1 MATTR
6 QADAFPAD
14 ALDGHLGGNGASIR
28 ATARA
33 LAKVES
39 AVAVVLVEG
48 ISDQAAL
55 ETAAMGRGRD
65 LEAEGVVIV
74 PMGGAHA
81 IGHFLA
87 RLAPLAPGVRRA
99 GLCDMREEVV
109 FRRGL
114 EATEV
119 GSPRTRSDM
128 ERLGFYVCVK
138 DLEDELIR
146 ALGAAE
152 VEALFDSQG
161 DLRSFRSFQSQPA
174 WRGRPPEAQLW
185 RFLRSSSRRNQRYA
199 RLLVEL
205 AVARDRLPRPLDAL
219 LTHL

>member
-1 MATTR
+1 MVRTR
-6 QADAFPAD
+6 QADAFPAV
-14 ALDGHLGGNGASIR
+14 ALDGHLGGNAASIR

-33 LAKVES
+33 LEKVES

-48 ISDQAAL
+48 ISDETAL
-55 ETAAMGRGRD
+55 ETAATGRGRD
-65 LEAEGVVIV
+65 LEAERVVIV

-87 RLAPLAPGVRRA
+87 RLAILAPGVRRA

-152 VEALFDSQG
+152 VEALFESQG

-174 WRGRPPEAQLW
+174 WRGRQPEAQLW

-199 RLLVEL
+199 RLLVEA

>member
-6 QADAFPAD
+6 EADASPAD
-14 ALDGHLGGNGASIR
+14 ALDGHLGGNAASIR

-48 ISDQAAL
+48 ISDQTAL

-65 LEAEGVVIV
+65 LEAERVVIV

-87 RLAPLAPGVRRA
+87 RLAPLAPRVRRA
-99 GLCDMREEVV
+99 GLCVREEVV

-174 WRGRPPEAQLW
+174 WRGRQPEAQLW
-185 RFLRSSSRRNQRYA
+185 RFLRSSSRRNQRYS

-205 AVARDRLPRPLDAL
+205 AVAQDRLPRPLDAL